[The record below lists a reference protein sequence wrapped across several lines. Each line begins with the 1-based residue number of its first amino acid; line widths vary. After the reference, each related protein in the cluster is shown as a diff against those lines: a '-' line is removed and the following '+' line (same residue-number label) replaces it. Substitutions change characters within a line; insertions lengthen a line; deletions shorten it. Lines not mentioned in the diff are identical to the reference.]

1 MSSKKLGFVFDS
13 FTCMS
18 KDFLDKHNYG
28 YAPFITTIDDNSY
41 VDGIELSQKE
51 VIEKIKAG
59 KELKSSMPTIESFT
73 KAIEA
78 KSKECDDVLVLGISS
93 CLSSAYNTAK
103 LIAKDYPNVHV
114 YDNTWGAEQYLV
126 IAEYISKVY
135 EANDGNM
142 NIVFA
147 ELDKIQESS
156 LIFVLPPN
164 VDYVIKGGR
173 VSSLRKFLLSAM
185 RLLTLKPYVKFYMK
199 KTTTGGIAKSM
210 KSGIKQIIKKFI
222 DFANI
227 SSNKNN
233 ANDWLFHIAH
243 GVNDEYNQQVL
254 DAYKAEGLEIASKCY
269 VSSAVAV
276 HTGPEAICFMLM
288 PNLSKWPIK

>member
-78 KSKECDDVLVLGISS
+78 KSKECGDVLVLGISS

-142 NIVFA
+142 DIVFA

>member
-1 MSSKKLGFVFDS
+1 MSNKKLGFVFDS
-13 FTCMS
+13 FICMS
-18 KDFLDKHNYG
+18 KEFLDKHNYG

-41 VDGIELSQKE
+41 VDGIDLNQKD
-51 VIEKIKAG
+51 VIEKIKNG
-59 KELKSSMPTIESFT
+59 TDLKSSMPTIESFT
-73 KAIEA
+73 KAIET
-78 KSKECDDVLVLGISS
+78 KSKEYDDVLVLGISS
-93 CLSSAYNTAK
+93 CLSSAYNAAK
-103 LIAKDYPNVHV
+103 LVAKDFPNVHV

-126 IAEYISKVY
+126 VADYISKVY

-142 NIVFA
+142 DIIFA
-147 ELDKIQESS
+147 ELDKIHESS

-173 VSSLRKFLLSAM
+173 VSSFRKFLLSAM

-199 KTTTGGIAKSM
+199 KATTGGIAKSM

-222 DFANI
+222 EFANI
-227 SSNKNN
+227 SSNRNN
-233 ANDWLFHIAH
+233 ADDWLFHIAH
-243 GVNDEYNQQVL
+243 GVNDEYNQLVL
-254 DAYKAEGLEIASKCY
+254 DAFKAEKLNVASKCY

-288 PNLSKWPIK
+288 PNLTKWPVK